1 VNERSCPRLAA
12 KAREETAAETE
23 ARAAPTQTLRAE
35 EGRRGGMS
43 RSGYGDCD
51 CDEANANL
59 YRANTDRAFA
69 GKRGQAF
76 LKEMLA
82 AMDAMPEKRLIAY
95 GFEVT
100 EDLDYRANENVGDV
114 CALGTVS
121 KSRGIKMPDVDPE
134 DTDYAIGEIA
144 SKRLGIAE
152 CMAREIMYMN
162 DEFHNH
168 RKTET
173 PEERFV
179 RMRKWIEKQIRK
191 EEGQP

>member
-1 VNERSCPRLAA
+1 
-12 KAREETAAETE
+12 
-23 ARAAPTQTLRAE
+23 
-35 EGRRGGMS
+35 MS
-43 RSGYGDCD
+43 RSGYDDCD
-51 CDEANANL
+51 CDNQSLYL
-59 YRANTDRAFA
+59 YRANVDRAFD

-82 AMDAMPEKRLIAY
+82 AMDAMPEKRLISF
-95 GFEVT
+95 GFEIA
-100 EDLDYRANENVGDV
+100 EPRYPGERIGDV

-173 PEERFV
+173 PEERFA
-179 RMRKWIEKQIRK
+179 RMRNWVEKQIRK
-191 EEGQP
+191 AEGQS

>member
-1 VNERSCPRLAA
+1 
-12 KAREETAAETE
+12 
-23 ARAAPTQTLRAE
+23 
-35 EGRRGGMS
+35 MS
-43 RSGYGDCD
+43 RSGYCDCD

-121 KSRGIKMPDVDPE
+121 KARGINMSDLNPLIE
-134 DTDYAIGEIA
+134 DDDGRVGEIA
-144 SKRLGIAE
+144 GKRLNIAE
-152 CMAREIMYMN
+152 CMAREIMYWN
-162 DEFHNH
+162 DEAFG
-168 RKTET
+168 RRET

-191 EEGQP
+191 EEGQS